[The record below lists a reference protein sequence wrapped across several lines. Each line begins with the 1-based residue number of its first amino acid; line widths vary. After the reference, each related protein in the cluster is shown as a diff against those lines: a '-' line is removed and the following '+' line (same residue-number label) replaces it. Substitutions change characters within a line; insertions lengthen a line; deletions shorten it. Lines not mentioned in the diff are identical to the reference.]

1 MYLPAVWRCTG
12 KMLSGERLLK
22 RLRHYPDIPAC
33 GRAVPRTN
41 IPVLQ
46 KGTGIFRS
54 RSRLFLEGLFFLWV
68 LHYFFGTAERID
80 RAPKV
85 KRRLNC
91 TTNQSSEERIVIVT
105 LFRTLAFNG
114 LLSVFCGGL
123 PDSIGNG
130 WFGIKVLGAAAR
142 NLSVCSDRKDGAA
155 ESMLQTTSSYG
166 TTCGSVV
173 NQPFFP
179 GRIRKSRD

>member
-33 GRAVPRTN
+33 GRAVPRTKY
-41 IPVLQ
+41 PRTLQ

-80 RAPKV
+80 RG
-85 KRRLNC
+85 
-91 TTNQSSEERIVIVT
+91 SEGEEAT
-105 LFRTLAFNG
+105 
-114 LLSVFCGGL
+114 
-123 PDSIGNG
+123 
-130 WFGIKVLGAAAR
+130 
-142 NLSVCSDRKDGAA
+142 
-155 ESMLQTTSSYG
+155 
-166 TTCGSVV
+166 
-173 NQPFFP
+173 
-179 GRIRKSRD
+179 